1 MAQLIRPAVIIALY
15 ALLLPAFGP
24 LLDHHFVEWHQQ
36 HAHIYAAGRP
46 AAHSH
51 IYERS
56 GGHHHPP
63 ADAAGKKAAGL
74 VYLNAY
80 DGAGGV
86 PAYLSLT
93 AAAPGLRLP
102 GDEDGPRRWGIPP
115 RELSP
120 PGAYIA
126 PPRKP
131 PRS

>member
-1 MAQLIRPAVIIALY
+1 MAQLIRPAVVLALY
-15 ALLLPAFGP
+15 ALLLPVFGP

-51 IYERS
+51 IYELA
-56 GGHHHPP
+56 GGHSHPP
-63 ADAAGKKAAGL
+63 ADMAGNKAAGL

-80 DGAGGV
+80 EGAGGV

-93 AAAPGLRLP
+93 AAAPGLRFP
-102 GDEDGPRRWGIPP
+102 GDGEGPRLRRWTP
-115 RELSP
+115 RELPP

-126 PPRKP
+126 PPRRP
-131 PRS
+131 PRN